1 MSLNAPTSR
10 RTGFAFRW
18 LAYAAVVSTYA
29 LIVLGGVVRITGSGM
44 GCGDHWPLCNGHVIP
59 PMDLP
64 TLIEWGHR
72 LAAALVSALT
82 FAVAGLA
89 WLRYR
94 RDRGIVRPA
103 TVSAVLLV
111 IQVLLGAI
119 TVKLE
124 LPAWS
129 VVLHLAGAML
139 ILAAFVLVALR
150 AGDEAGAAAQA
161 APPSS
166 LRALARATAAFGFV
180 AVLAG
185 ALVAN
190 MDVGPACQG
199 LPLCNGAWLPNPGDA
214 VPVVV
219 HWAHRMIAYA
229 FAAWVVVFALR
240 TRRQEPAIAGTAFGI
255 LGLTVLQV
263 LVAAAMVMHYLPPS
277 LRALHLAV
285 GTAIWGMLVVLL
297 HVAARAPGLPADAAP
312 ADARVPG
319 RREPMPSPLRRIA
332 SDLVAL
338 TKPRIISLLLVT
350 TIIPLFVASKE
361 TPSPALVF
369 WTLVGGY
376 LMAGG
381 ANTINMWFDRDI
393 DNIMGR
399 TARRPIPSGRISPRA
414 GLAFG
419 ILLGVVAFAIFWAFV
434 NLLAAV
440 LALAGLLYYV
450 FVYTMWLKRS
460 TPLNIV
466 LGGAAGSFPP
476 LVGWAA
482 GSGTIDLAAIFLFAI
497 VFYWTPPHF
506 WALALIKQ
514 QEYARAGV
522 PMLPV
527 VRGERETKWQML
539 LYAVML
545 VPLTLIPSLFG
556 AFGALYAVA
565 AMLLGLRLIWLCVKL
580 LRAETLEP
588 AAWQLYRFSLL
599 YLALLFAAMAVDR
612 IVPISRIEAARRTP
626 VVTLETDR

>member
-1 MSLNAPTSR
+1 MSTHARTPR
-10 RTGFAFRW
+10 RSGFAFRA
-18 LAYAAVVSTYA
+18 LAYAAALSTYA
-29 LIVLGGVVRITGSGM
+29 LIVFGGVVRITGSGM

-72 LAAALVSALT
+72 LAAALVSTLT
-82 FAVAGLA
+82 FAVAGVA
-89 WLRYR
+89 WLWYR
-94 RDRGIVRPA
+94 RDGGLVRPA
-103 TVSAVLLV
+103 SSAAVLLV

-129 VVLHLAGAML
+129 VVLHLANAML

-150 AGDEAGAAAQA
+150 AGEPADAPRESQASALRTAA
-161 APPSS
+161 
-166 LRALARATAAFGFV
+166 RVTAAFGFA
-180 AVLAG
+180 AVLFG

-190 MDVGPACQG
+190 LHAGPACQG
-199 LPLCNGAWLPNPGDA
+199 FPLCNGSWLPSPPDA

-219 HWAHRMIAYA
+219 HWAHRMVAYG

-240 TRRQEPAIAGTAFGI
+240 VRRQGPAVAAAAYSV
-255 LGLTVLQV
+255 LALTVLQV
-263 LVAAAMVMHYLPPS
+263 LVAAAMVLHYLPPS
-277 LRALHLAV
+277 LRAIHLAV
-285 GTAIWGMLVVLL
+285 GTAIWAVLVVLL
-297 HVAARAPGLPADAAP
+297 HVARRPTAQPEGALEPAPQATTP
-312 ADARVPG
+312 
-319 RREPMPSPLRRIA
+319 EPTGLRRVA
-332 SDLVAL
+332 SDLVTL
-338 TKPRIISLLLVT
+338 TKPRIISLLLFT
-350 TIIPLFVASKE
+350 TLIPLYVAS
-361 TPSPALVF
+361 PGVPALSVVV
-369 WTLVGGY
+369 WTLVAGY

-393 DNIMGR
+393 DHVMGR

-414 GLAFG
+414 ALAFG
-419 ILLGVVAFAIFWAFV
+419 IVQGAGAFAAFWVFV
-434 NLLAAV
+434 NPLAAW

-450 FVYTMWLKRS
+450 FVYTIWLKRS

-482 GSGTIDLAAIFLFAI
+482 GSGTIDLAAIYLFAI

-514 QEYARAGV
+514 QDYARAGV

-527 VRGERETKWQML
+527 VRGEQETKWQML

-545 VPLTLIPSLFG
+545 VPLTLVPSLFG
-556 AFGALYAVA
+556 AFGALYAAA
-565 AMLLGLRLIWLCVKL
+565 AMLLGLRLVWYCVKL
-580 LRAETLEP
+580 LRADSLQPT
-588 AAWQLYRFSLL
+588 AWKLYRFSLL
-599 YLALLFAAMAVDR
+599 YLALLFAAMALDKL
-612 IVPISRIEAARRTP
+612 VPSTRVEASPERPAL
-626 VVTLETDR
+626 VLETAR

>member
-1 MSLNAPTSR
+1 MSTHARTPR

-18 LAYAAVVSTYA
+18 LAYVAVLSTYA
-29 LIVLGGVVRITGSGM
+29 LIVFGGVVRITGSGM
-44 GCGDHWPLCNGHVIP
+44 GCGDHWPLCNGHLIP

-72 LAAALVSALT
+72 LAAALVSAVT
-82 FAVAGLA
+82 FAVGAFA

-94 RDRGIVRPA
+94 RDAGLVRPA
-103 TVSAVLLV
+103 TLAAVLLV
-111 IQVLLGAI
+111 VQVLLGAV

-129 VVLHLAGAML
+129 VVLHLANAMV
-139 ILAAFVLVALR
+139 ILAAFVFIALR
-150 AGDEAGAAAQA
+150 SGEAADAPREERASPVRRAARWTAG
-161 APPSS
+161 
-166 LRALARATAAFGFV
+166 LGFL

-190 MDVGPACQG
+190 LHAGPACQG
-199 LPLCNGAWLPNPGDA
+199 FPLCNGSWLPNPAGA
-214 VPVVV
+214 TPVVV
-219 HWAHRMIAYA
+219 HWAHRMIAYV
-229 FAAWVVVFALR
+229 FAAWTLLFAFR
-240 TRRQEPAIAGTAFGI
+240 MGRQGPALAAAAFSV
-255 LGLTVLQV
+255 LALTGLQV
-263 LVAAAMVMHYLPPS
+263 VIAAAMVMHFLPPS

-285 GTAIWGMLVVLL
+285 GTAVWAALVVLL
-297 HVAARAPGLPADAAP
+297 HVAGRAAYRPEGAAE
-312 ADARVPG
+312 A
-319 RREPMPSPLRRIA
+319 PSALRRVT

-338 TKPRIISLLLVT
+338 TKPRIISLLLFT
-350 TIIPLFVASKE
+350 TIIPLFVAS
-361 TPSPALVF
+361 PGVPAASVVF

-393 DNIMGR
+393 DRVMGR
-399 TARRPIPSGRISPRA
+399 TARRPIPSGRVSPRA
-414 GLAFG
+414 ALAYG
-419 ILLGVVAFAIFWAFV
+419 IAQGAAAFAAFWVFV
-434 NLLAAV
+434 NPLSAW

-450 FVYTMWLKRS
+450 LVYTMWLKRS

-482 GSGTIDLAAIFLFAI
+482 GSGTIDLAAIYLFAI

-514 QEYARAGV
+514 QDYARAGV

-545 VPLTLIPSLFG
+545 VPLTLVPSLFG
-556 AFGALYAVA
+556 AFGALYAAA
-565 AMLLGLRLIWLCVKL
+565 AMLLGLRLVWYCVKL
-580 LRAETLEP
+580 VRAESLQPT
-588 AAWQLYRFSLL
+588 AGKLYRFSLL
-599 YLALLFAAMAVDR
+599 YLALLFAAMALDKL
-612 IVPISRIEAARRTP
+612 VPSTRVEAA
-626 VVTLETDR
+626 LERPAAVLESVR